1 MKMRLVIC
9 ALVAAAQA
17 LVAAPFQ
24 NLGFDGADT
33 NHPVQIVSDG
43 VHTNA
48 LGSAGDYIPGWQV
61 SPLLPQGLVGLD
73 QFPETGFGYA
83 TLFTDQGDFPP
94 VEGRFSLDIVAG
106 PSPPWTL
113 TQTGDIPPDAR
124 TVNFL
129 SYDAH
134 FALTL
139 DGVTVPLFYLPHLL
153 VPTPRGLPPGYS
165 REINDVYGDI
175 SAFAGKT
182 VTLKLTTLI
191 DTNSAL
197 EPDAGLDSIQFL
209 NFPSKL
215 AVSRF
220 GKRLVVTWPSSTT
233 NFVLQSID
241 AFQSTNGWQN
251 VLVPPT
257 LVGVDQIVSTNFD
270 GAARVYRLIMPTN
283 AASGP

>member
-1 MKMRLVIC
+1 MKTRLVIC
-9 ALVAAAQA
+9 ALVGGAQA

-24 NLGFDGADT
+24 NLGFDGANT
-33 NHPVQIVSDG
+33 NNPVEIM
-43 VHTNA
+43 TNA
-48 LGSAGDYIPGWQV
+48 VPPFAIGTLADLLPGWQI
-61 SPLLPQGLVGLD
+61 SPQYPGLGVD
-73 QFPETGFGYA
+73 ETDVPGYGYG
-83 TLFTDQGDFPP
+83 TLVTERGDFPP

-113 TQTGDIPPDAR
+113 SQTGDIPSDAR

-139 DGVTVPLFYLPHLL
+139 DGVTVPLLYLPHLL
-153 VPTPRGLPPGYS
+153 IPTPRSLPPGYS

-175 SAFAGKT
+175 TAFAGKT
-182 VTLKLTTLI
+182 VTMALTCLV

-197 EPDAGLDSIQFL
+197 EPDAGLDSIRFL

-220 GKRLVVTWPSSTT
+220 GKRLVVTWPGSNT

-241 AFQSTNGWQN
+241 AFPSTNGWQD
-251 VLVPPT
+251 VPVPPT
-257 LVGVDQIVSTNFD
+257 LVGTDLIVSTNFD